1 MAHGSGMERKG
12 KFSTKKCCMKNKL
25 LYKDPPAWRGEK
37 NNSYLKIE
45 LKGKSHSLSLRD
57 LGLGT

>member
-1 MAHGSGMERKG
+1 
-12 KFSTKKCCMKNKL
+12 MKNKL
-25 LYKDPPAWRGEK
+25 LYKDPAARRGEK